1 MNKINEFENS
11 NVENSK
17 SSNASPNEIKKGPV
31 SFLSGS
37 LTSFLFAWI
46 SLIISNKVVI
56 YFSKQNFDY
65 SSKIAV
71 SIASGFKTLIVGMC
85 FLSTFTFSFIAIGLA
100 IVFVKSLFNGDKEK
114 MT

>member
-1 MNKINEFENS
+1 MNKINDFQNR
-11 NVENSK
+11 NVEISTN
-17 SSNASPNEIKKGPV
+17 SNASSKEIKKGPL

-56 YFSKQNFDY
+56 YFAKQNFDY
-65 SSKIAV
+65 SSQIAV